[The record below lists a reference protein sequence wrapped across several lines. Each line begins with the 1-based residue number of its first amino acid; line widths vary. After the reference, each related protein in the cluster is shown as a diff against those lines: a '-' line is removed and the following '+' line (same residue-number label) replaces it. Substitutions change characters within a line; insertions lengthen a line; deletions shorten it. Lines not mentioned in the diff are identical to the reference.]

1 MLVEVGV
8 NEAAQGGVAMDRLTA
23 DLGNARRMTD
33 SEDAAGLFF
42 EPDVNTFAREAETRL
57 ALPERLFALD
67 ELDVLYEPADEVLW
81 TFMSP
86 TGRPSFT
93 PQMLGDF
100 EEWQRLILE
109 GFADGNAGLKFLV
122 LGSRAPGVY
131 CFGGDLALFNELI
144 RSADRAGLVR
154 YGYRCVEIL
163 HRNMNALDLPILT
176 IGLVQGA
183 ALGGGFEAL
192 LSFDHVIAE
201 TSATF
206 GLPET
211 MFGLFPGMGA
221 HAILSRKL
229 GSAVADRLILSNKT
243 YSAQEMYDLG
253 LVQQIADDGEGI
265 AATRM
270 FIAKNA
276 RRVAGLV
283 GSKRAMRACN
293 AISLSELKRVVDLW
307 AESALQ
313 LREADLRVMQ
323 RLANAQTRLVA
334 AKG

>member
-1 MLVEVGV
+1 
-8 NEAAQGGVAMDRLTA
+8 MDRLTA
-23 DLGNARRMTD
+23 DLSTARRMAD

-42 EPDVNTFAREAETRL
+42 EQDEGTFAHEAQTRL
-57 ALPERLFALD
+57 ALPEQLFALD

-86 TGRPSFT
+86 AGRPSFT

-109 GFADGNAGLKFLV
+109 GFGQEATPCRAGLKFLV

-131 CFGGDLALFNELI
+131 CFGGDLALFHEMI
-144 RSADRAGLVR
+144 RTGDRAGLVR

-163 HRNMNALDLPILT
+163 HRNINALGLPILT

-201 TSATF
+201 HGATF

-253 LVQQIADDGEGI
+253 LVHQLADDGEGI

-276 RRVAGLV
+276 KRLAGLV
-283 GSKRAMRACN
+283 GAKRAMRECS
-293 AISLSELKRVVDLW
+293 AISLGELKRVVDLW
-307 AESALQ
+307 ADSALQ

-323 RLANAQTRLVA
+323 RLASAQSKLVA
-334 AKG
+334 AG

>member
-1 MLVEVGV
+1 
-8 NEAAQGGVAMDRLTA
+8 MDRMTA
-23 DLGNARRMTD
+23 DLGNARRMMD
-33 SEDAAGLFF
+33 SEDAAGPFF
-42 EPDVNTFAREAETRL
+42 EPDENTFAREAESRL
-57 ALPERLFALD
+57 ALPEQLFALA

-81 TFMSP
+81 TFMRPS
-86 TGRPSFT
+86 GRPSFT
-93 PQMLGDF
+93 PQMLSDF
-100 EEWQRLILE
+100 EDWQRLIIE
-109 GFADGNAGLKFLV
+109 GFGPNGSGAHAGLKFLV

-131 CFGGDLALFNELI
+131 CFGGDLELFHELI
-144 RSADRAGLVR
+144 RSGDRAGLVR

-163 HRNMNALDLPILT
+163 HRNINALDLPVLT

-192 LSFDHVIAE
+192 LSFDYVIAE
-201 TSATF
+201 RAATF

-229 GSAVADRLILSNKT
+229 GTAVADRLILSNKT
-243 YSAQEMYDLG
+243 HSAQEMFELG
-253 LVQQIADDGEGI
+253 LVHQIAEDGEGI
-265 AATRM
+265 GATRT

-276 RRVAGLV
+276 KRQAGLV
-283 GSKRAMRACN
+283 GAKRAMRECN
-293 AISLSELKRVVDLW
+293 AISLGELKRVVDLW

-323 RLANAQTRLVA
+323 RLASAQTRLVA
-334 AKG
+334 SSA

>member
-1 MLVEVGV
+1 
-8 NEAAQGGVAMDRLTA
+8 MDRLTA
-23 DLGNARRMTD
+23 DLGMARRMTD
-33 SEDAAGLFF
+33 SEDAAEHFF
-42 EPDVNTFAREAETRL
+42 EPHETNFAREAEARL

-81 TFMSP
+81 TFMRP
-86 TGRPSFT
+86 AGRPSFT
-93 PQMLGDF
+93 PQMLHDF

-109 GFADGNAGLKFLV
+109 GFGGGRAGLKFLV

-131 CFGGDLALFNELI
+131 CFGGDLALFHQLI
-144 RSADRAGLVR
+144 RSGDRAGLVR

-163 HRNMNALDLPILT
+163 HRNIHALDLPILT

-201 TSATF
+201 RSATF

-229 GSAVADRLILSNKT
+229 GSALADRLILSNRT
-243 YSAQEMYDLG
+243 YSAQEMFDLG
-253 LVQQIADDGEGI
+253 LVHQIADDGEGI
-265 AATRM
+265 GATRT
-270 FIAKNA
+270 FIAKSA
-276 RRVAGLV
+276 KRQAGLV
-283 GSKRAMRACN
+283 GAKRAMRECN
-293 AISLSELKRVVDLW
+293 AISLAELKRVVDLW

-323 RLANAQTRLVA
+323 RLASAQTRLVA
-334 AKG
+334 AAG

>member
-1 MLVEVGV
+1 
-8 NEAAQGGVAMDRLTA
+8 MDRLAA
-23 DLGNARRMTD
+23 DLETARGASAGENPT
-33 SEDAAGLFF
+33 GLFF
-42 EPDVNTFAREAETRL
+42 ETARSDVAREAQARL
-57 ALPERLFALD
+57 ALPEKLFSLN

-81 TFMSP
+81 TFMRP
-86 TGRPSFT
+86 AGRPSFT

-109 GFADGNAGLKFLV
+109 GFADGQAGLKFLV
-122 LGSRAPGVY
+122 LGSRSPGVY
-131 CFGGDLALFNELI
+131 CFGGDLELFHDLI
-144 RSADRAGLVR
+144 RNGDRAGLVR

-163 HRNMNALDLPILT
+163 HRNIHALDLPVLT

-201 TSATF
+201 RGATF
-206 GLPET
+206 GLPEV

-243 YSAQEMYDLG
+243 YSAEEMFELG
-253 LVQQIADDGEGI
+253 IVHQLAEDGGGL

-276 RRVAGLV
+276 RRHAGLV
-283 GSKRAMRACN
+283 GAKRAMRESTHVPLA
-293 AISLSELKRVVDLW
+293 ELKRIVDQW
-307 AESALQ
+307 ADSALQ
-313 LREADLRVMQ
+313 LREQDLRVMQ
-323 RLANAQTRLVA
+323 RLASAQSKLASV
-334 AKG
+334 G